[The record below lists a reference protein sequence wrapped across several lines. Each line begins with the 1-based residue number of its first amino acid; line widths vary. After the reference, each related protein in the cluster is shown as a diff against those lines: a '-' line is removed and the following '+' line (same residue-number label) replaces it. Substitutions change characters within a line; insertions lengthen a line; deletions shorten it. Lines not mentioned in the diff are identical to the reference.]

1 MKIQILAHRMYGNR
15 LFKDSLWT
23 LLGNAFGKGLTVL
36 SGIIVARL
44 LGKDVYGE
52 FGLLRNTLII
62 IAVFSTMGLG
72 YTATVFISEAK
83 EKTKNIVYPLVK
95 VIELMTVIFS
105 GCISLCVFFFS
116 NQLALFLEDEALDIP
131 LKILSVIILF
141 NAVTTSQIGILAGLK
156 AFKGTAVVNFVS
168 GVANFILTF
177 WLTFAYGFVGALSAL
192 LISQIIN
199 CVLNSG
205 LLRKSLKDYTSAGM
219 QLDLVA
225 PIIKNSLPVALQEMV
240 VSFMHWLFSI
250 VLLKISNYGEV
261 GLVTVAA
268 QWEAI
273 LLFVPIALR
282 NVTLSHMSSSG
293 EEDADKIMKRMLL
306 VNVMVSLVPTL
317 LFYIFNDLFDM
328 IYGETFENVGI
339 VITLACIYATTNSVF
354 AVFASTYMAKK
365 RNWTLFSISLLRGAL
380 KFPALLLLVCYM
392 GMRGA
397 YAFFVTSIFM
407 EIVAVTTCYYLLNY
421 DRYNQTSRIHS
432 SII

>member
-1 MKIQILAHRMYGNR
+1 
-15 LFKDSLWT
+15 
-23 LLGNAFGKGLTVL
+23 
-36 SGIIVARL
+36 
-44 LGKDVYGE
+44 
-52 FGLLRNTLII
+52 
-62 IAVFSTMGLG
+62 
-72 YTATVFISEAK
+72 
-83 EKTKNIVYPLVK
+83 
-95 VIELMTVIFS
+95 
-105 GCISLCVFFFS
+105 
-116 NQLALFLEDEALDIP
+116 
-131 LKILSVIILF
+131 
-141 NAVTTSQIGILAGLK
+141 
-156 AFKGTAVVNFVS
+156 
-168 GVANFILTF
+168 
-177 WLTFAYGFVGALSAL
+177 
-192 LISQIIN
+192 
-199 CVLNSG
+199 
-205 LLRKSLKDYTSAGM
+205 M

-282 NVTLSHMSSSG
+282 NVTLSHMSSS
-293 EEDADKIMKRMLL
+293 EEKDADKIMKRMLL